1 MQNTKKSLL
10 NRVDKVMKE
19 GERSKNVL
27 KFSISQKA
35 GAFGLPNRA

>member
-10 NRVDKVMKE
+10 KKVNKFMKE

-27 KFSISQKA
+27 RFSISQKA
-35 GAFGLPNRA
+35 GASGVPSEA